1 MRIAKNILANIDLVT
16 VSLYVLLIIFGWL
29 NIYASQYND
38 DLNFTLD
45 FTTRYGKQL
54 FFILFSSLVAFII
67 LIIDWKFFYSLSYIF
82 YAAIIILLISVLI
95 IGSVTSGATSWFEI
109 GGLKFQPS
117 EFAKFTTALA
127 LAKFFNMQH
136 IKNLNLKTKIL
147 SYLIIA
153 IPFLL
158 IILQNDTGT
167 ALVYCSF
174 ILVLYREGLSTNIL
188 IFLLIIAILFT
199 LTLLIDKIILGSIFT
214 VITLVFSFIF
224 RKNKKDLF
232 TILIGWCISL
242 LFILSVNYIFN
253 EVLSPHQ
260 SKRINVLLGKEFD
273 PYGAGYNLIQSKI
286 AIGSGGFAGKGYLK
300 GTQTRFDFVPEQ
312 STDFIFCTIG
322 EEWGFVGSAGFV
334 FLFMGMILRL
344 VFLAER
350 QRSNY
355 SRIYGYSVACIL
367 FAHFVINIGM
377 TIGLLPVIGIPLPF
391 ISYGGSSLLGFT
403 ILLFIFL
410 NLDSYR
416 LQILR

>member
-1 MRIAKNILANIDLVT
+1 MRIAKNIFANIDLVT

>member
-1 MRIAKNILANIDLVT
+1 MRIAKNIFANIDLVT

-167 ALVYCSF
+167 THNSSER
-174 ILVLYREGLSTNIL
+174 YRN
-188 IFLLIIAILFT
+188 
-199 LTLLIDKIILGSIFT
+199 
-214 VITLVFSFIF
+214 
-224 RKNKKDLF
+224 
-232 TILIGWCISL
+232 
-242 LFILSVNYIFN
+242 
-253 EVLSPHQ
+253 
-260 SKRINVLLGKEFD
+260 
-273 PYGAGYNLIQSKI
+273 
-286 AIGSGGFAGKGYLK
+286 
-300 GTQTRFDFVPEQ
+300 
-312 STDFIFCTIG
+312 CT
-322 EEWGFVGSAGFV
+322 S
-334 FLFMGMILRL
+334 
-344 VFLAER
+344 
-350 QRSNY
+350 
-355 SRIYGYSVACIL
+355 
-367 FAHFVINIGM
+367 
-377 TIGLLPVIGIPLPF
+377 
-391 ISYGGSSLLGFT
+391 
-403 ILLFIFL
+403 ILLFYTCFI
-410 NLDSYR
+410 
-416 LQILR
+416 